1 MIRHGILIS
10 LFACFL
16 FVSPAYALEV
26 ENPVTAANHISV
38 DNPVDD
44 QPADSDVPVL
54 STLPEDKIKDG
65 PEIVSDYSS
74 NAVALRAV
82 EKNVNLFSEKIRERF
97 SIWLSR
103 SGQYLE
109 LMKKILKERNVPEEI
124 VFLPLIE
131 SGFNAYAYSPARAA
145 GYWQF
150 IASTAK
156 KYGLAIT
163 WWKDERRDPVK
174 STVAAANYLND
185 LYQMFGSWNLAMAA
199 YNAGEGKI
207 LKALNRTKTDDYWSL
222 LGTNQ
227 IRKETKDYVPKFIAA
242 SLIANSPET
251 YGFDNVEYHAPLHY
265 ETVTLTSPVDL
276 DVAADCAET
285 SIEVIKELNPEL
297 KRWCTPP
304 DVGEYSLRVP
314 DGKKEVFRDNL
325 SQIPEEKRFT
335 VDIYTARKGD
345 TLKGISR
352 RKGIP
357 VQAILDLN
365 DMEKIIPLKAGTKIY
380 LPPREKFVLDR
391 EDRDIV
397 KKVSFKQKRKSFV
410 KNRRTAKR
418 ISLRHKSKPV
428 KSRSG
433 KT

>member
-1 MIRHGILIS
+1 MIRCIILILLS
-10 LFACFL
+10 VFFL
-16 FVSPAYALEV
+16 SVFPAYALEV
-26 ENPVTAANHISV
+26 ENPVTAANHISA
-38 DNPVDD
+38 D
-44 QPADSDVPVL
+44 QPGDSTVPLISAL
-54 STLPEDKIKDG
+54 SENKISEDKIKDG

-74 NAVALRAV
+74 NDVALKAV
-82 EKNVNLFSEKIRERF
+82 EKNVSLFSEKIRERF
-97 SIWLSR
+97 SVWLSR

-131 SGFNAYAYSPARAA
+131 SGFNPYAYSPARAA

-227 IRKETKDYVPKFIAA
+227 IKKETKDYVPKFIAA

-251 YGFDNVEYHAPLHY
+251 YGFDNLEYNPPLNY
-265 ETVTLTSPVDL
+265 ETVTLASPVDL
-276 DVAADCAET
+276 DVAADCAGT
-285 SIEVIKELNPEL
+285 SVEVIKELNPEL

-304 DVGEYSLRVP
+304 DAREYSLRIP
-314 DGKKEVFRDNL
+314 DGKKEIFLDNL
-325 SQIPEEKRFT
+325 SQVPEGKRFT

-352 RKGIP
+352 RSGIP

-365 DMEKIIPLKAGTKIY
+365 DMEKIIPLKAGIKIY
-380 LPPREKFVLDR
+380 LPPKEKFVLDR
-391 EDRDIV
+391 EDRSIV
-397 KKVSFKQKRKSFV
+397 KKVSFKQKKNKRTV
-410 KNRRTAKR
+410 KKA
-418 ISLRHKSKPV
+418 SLRHKRKSV
-428 KSRSG
+428 KTRSR

>member
-1 MIRHGILIS
+1 
-10 LFACFL
+10 
-16 FVSPAYALEV
+16 
-26 ENPVTAANHISV
+26 
-38 DNPVDD
+38 
-44 QPADSDVPVL
+44 
-54 STLPEDKIKDG
+54 
-65 PEIVSDYSS
+65 
-74 NAVALRAV
+74 
-82 EKNVNLFSEKIRERF
+82 
-97 SIWLSR
+97 
-103 SGQYLE
+103 
-109 LMKKILKERNVPEEI
+109 
-124 VFLPLIE
+124 
-131 SGFNAYAYSPARAA
+131 
-145 GYWQF
+145 
-150 IASTAK
+150 
-156 KYGLAIT
+156 
-163 WWKDERRDPVK
+163 
-174 STVAAANYLND
+174 
-185 LYQMFGSWNLAMAA
+185 
-199 YNAGEGKI
+199 
-207 LKALNRTKTDDYWSL
+207 
-222 LGTNQ
+222 
-227 IRKETKDYVPKFIAA
+227 
-242 SLIANSPET
+242 
-251 YGFDNVEYHAPLHY
+251 
-265 ETVTLTSPVDL
+265 
-276 DVAADCAET
+276 
-285 SIEVIKELNPEL
+285 VIKELNPEL